1 MPNGKLR
8 EALTYPLREYNDAQY
23 LEYLLK
29 SLGMD
34 HFKILLDEES
44 EWERVLSGGE
54 KQKIAIIRGIINKP
68 SLLFLDE
75 SFNAMDNDSE
85 LASIKLLYKELK
97 DTSIILIT
105 HKDEQVAEFSEVI
118 SKKKFQLHFEN
129 FD

>member
-1 MPNGKLR
+1 MVV
-8 EALTYPLREYNDAQY
+8 
-23 LEYLLK
+23 
-29 SLGMD
+29 
-34 HFKILLDEES
+34 FEE
-44 EWERVLSGGE
+44 
-54 KQKIAIIRGIINKP
+54 IIIYKV
-68 SLLFLDE
+68 FLDE

-129 FD
+129 FN